1 MIFFMYEFFPFPQ
14 AVVKSLGLDERNFC
28 SGDLVCTVERGSG
41 NGSGVVRGLGMDRGS
56 GLGSSGVAN
65 GSGAGVRFG
74 Q

>member
-1 MIFFMYEFFPFPQ
+1 M
-14 AVVKSLGLDERNFC
+14 
-28 SGDLVCTVERGSG
+28 ERGVG
-41 NGSGVVRGLGMDRGS
+41 EWLWCGEGLGMDRGS